1 MVMTLLRP
9 KGPLIGLTKELRVLV
24 IDIEFFFWPF
34 FSTITEINDTKVNI
48 LSLKISEFHD

>member
-1 MVMTLLRP
+1 MVMSLLRP
-9 KGPLIGLTKELRVLV
+9 KGPLIGLTKELGVLV